1 VSAVASTA
9 PSSALSSAPTVRVL
23 VVEDNLADARYLEET
38 LLESEASYHC
48 THAED
53 LRTAREL
60 LADGSFDVVLLDL
73 SLPDSSGLDSVRAIR
88 ECDPRTPCIV
98 LTGTRDDRL
107 ALQAVQAGAHDF
119 VEKGSEARLLRR
131 SIRYAI
137 ERRRA
142 EEDAVARAQAEEN
155 ARKAS
160 VLAEATRVFNE
171 KLDEDWALDNLA
183 AIAIPLLGDYGWIEV
198 VRSDRTERRAQ
209 HPRQSGER
217 LASRNLLALPLRT
230 REGVSA
236 VLSIVR
242 AETKSDFSTADI
254 ALAEDLVGRAAIA
267 VENARVHREVA
278 NAARAR
284 QDMIATVSHDLRNP
298 LSVVALTL
306 GRLRGMP
313 EVVERAG
320 GSLDRAQVALSRVN
334 RLLDDLLEIARIEAG
349 ALNLACERTWPAEL
363 VADAVN
369 LHRPLADQRGIDLR
383 VASGEDLPAVSVD
396 RHRVGQVLSNLIG
409 NALKFTPSGRSVEV
423 SAHAAG
429 ACVCFVVAD
438 TGPGIPADQLP
449 RLFDRFY
456 RAPGVKESGTGLG
469 LAIVKGIVEA
479 HGGTV
484 RAESELGRGT
494 RMLFEIPMA

>member
-1 VSAVASTA
+1 
-9 PSSALSSAPTVRVL
+9 
-23 VVEDNLADARYLEET
+23 
-38 LLESEASYHC
+38 
-48 THAED
+48 
-53 LRTAREL
+53 
-60 LADGSFDVVLLDL
+60 
-73 SLPDSSGLDSVRAIR
+73 
-88 ECDPRTPCIV
+88 
-98 LTGTRDDRL
+98 
-107 ALQAVQAGAHDF
+107 
-119 VEKGSEARLLRR
+119 
-131 SIRYAI
+131 
-137 ERRRA
+137 
-142 EEDAVARAQAEEN
+142 
-155 ARKAS
+155 
-160 VLAEATRVFNE
+160 
-171 KLDEDWALDNLA
+171 
-183 AIAIPLLGDYGWIEV
+183 
-198 VRSDRTERRAQ
+198 
-209 HPRQSGER
+209 
-217 LASRNLLALPLRT
+217 
-230 REGVSA
+230 
-236 VLSIVR
+236 
-242 AETKSDFSTADI
+242 
-254 ALAEDLVGRAAIA
+254 

>member
-1 VSAVASTA
+1 MSAAVATSSFA
-9 PSSALSSAPTVRVL
+9 PSSAPNVRVL

-38 LLESEASYHC
+38 LLESDAAFHC

-53 LRTAREL
+53 LRSARDL
-60 LADGSFDVVLLDL
+60 LANESFDIVLLDL
-73 SLPDSSGLDSVRAIR
+73 SLPDGSGLDSVRAIR
-88 ECDPRTPCIV
+88 DCDPRTPCIV

-171 KLDEDWALDNLA
+171 KLDEDWSLDNLA
-183 AIAIPLLGDYGWIEV
+183 AIAIPLLGDYGWIDV
-198 VRSDRTERRAQ
+198 VRGEHVERRAE
-209 HPRQSGER
+209 HPRHSGER
-217 LASRNLLALPLRT
+217 LASRNVLSLPLRT

-242 AETKSDFSTADI
+242 DETKSDFTAADA
-254 ALAEDLVGRAAIA
+254 ALAEDLVSRAAIA

-306 GRLRGMP
+306 GRLKGMP

-320 GSLDRAQVALSRVN
+320 GSLDRAQLALSRVN

-349 ALNLACERTWPAEL
+349 ALNLVRERTWPAEI
-363 VADAVN
+363 VTDAVN

-396 RHRVGQVLSNLIG
+396 RHRIGQVISNLIG
-409 NALKFTPSGRSVEV
+409 NALKFTPTGGTVEI
-423 SAHAAG
+423 SAHAVG
-429 ACVCFVVAD
+429 DRVCFVVAD

-479 HGGTV
+479 HGGEV

-494 RMLFEIPMA
+494 RMIFELPRV